1 MFEQWLCKYR
11 RVLAGLL
18 AAALT
23 LTGIRIPAFADSEYS
38 DYLDGWKVEAAW
50 STLSTDYVWNAD
62 HDETRQPKIVVTY
75 RMEQAKRDYPAG
87 SLTFA
92 IPGIGGANRG
102 SVIKADKLA
111 ADKEDSEW
119 KYDWDQENDIY
130 TFTNKFEVKEGQS
143 VSGGFELLWTLDARS
158 CEDGYFQEKNP
169 RFSVSDAGSINLE
182 PLSYSFT
189 SERDRY
195 RIYLSKSKL
204 SVTDYEEAD
213 KNYVW
218 YDFTTRFDDDRLAR
232 GLYRSSYFVSVELP
246 EGVDPADVKAEC
258 NGKTVALTENE
269 NGELGFYPFKDQ
281 MGDLSYSK
289 DFRLGFKAETLEG
302 KEVTVYGHLDRLYN
316 DESEW
321 VTVAGEN
328 EIVDVE
334 TTFTVESYRFVH
346 NGYIYSHTKK
356 NYSYES
362 SSGNA
367 PSNYSDRLNAVNLY
381 NGKIVP
387 FTLYGSVRRQYAQ
400 GRMSAK
406 ASARATTPS
415 EAERE
420 TMNLEIPEGIEDWN
434 DIHWNENGLV
444 EEADESVFDGP
455 TYGEINTE
463 RTASPSEAVMDED
476 GGFYVPD
483 IDIFG
488 DLSSLFGKAASAF
501 ALTSYAAESD
511 GKATVSEPEKSDEA
525 GVLSDKTP
533 TQPGRN
539 TSGTSQIGEDE
550 EYSLV
555 LGDDKLAIFLN
566 DGSIRN
572 LEDEEYD
579 IAYVTVPSSSKNYE
593 WELYGAQTQD
603 THFDDY
609 VLLGTGTAGKTV
621 QLPAGV
627 KAVFVRVNGI
637 VGSYSYNVNV
647 GVRLHLDWNAEQ
659 EKEEALRPSHENRLV
674 NFSYLRSLYLD
685 EDGMEVN
692 DCATDV
698 ESYVGTYGEELA
710 ERDESVYAEQLL
722 REYSNV
728 WLRSP
733 VTELKAS
740 TSLASFDGDA
750 KSGFSAE
757 ISSSGTIK
765 ADEEGPLEKFSLYTV
780 VPEGMQ
786 VDFDNTD
793 ILINGSGITLSG
805 EAVGNFA
812 DYAVIE
818 TGEYNGRAM
827 VVADFDFS
835 DNPLQARSATQV
847 SISFGATLNY
857 ADFLEIGNRYTAET
871 FLMAHDDG
879 LDKISG
885 SSVRTDAYDLDEDG
899 NTEEK
904 MAYSSSSRT
913 VMDGA
918 TEWREYASKY
928 VKSFYSGGYVDD
940 TVTRLYSAAENAEEQ
955 EKSHYSYRLDFGL
968 GSSNARNIVFYD
980 RIEQGAEI
988 SVTGEDGDT
997 TKKIPSDWQGKFLSV
1012 DTSKA
1017 ERQGLIPTVY
1027 YSTNPDQ
1034 ELNLDAAGWSTDLP
1048 ADTGSVK
1055 AIAVALDTSSLPDGV
1070 MKTKQMTYVMVN
1082 MQAPADKNL
1091 IEKAAVNQYSVQYDA
1106 YGLTDHF
1113 EATYTLPSAE
1123 TRVKLL
1129 DNVGKI
1135 VLQKVD
1141 ADNPVKT
1148 EEDGTVRYA
1157 SLTGAK
1163 FQIYDPDGKA
1173 LFEEGGKELNS
1184 LGRIVVNNI
1193 RQGTYSWEEVEA
1205 PLGYEKTEGRHP
1217 FEVDGV
1223 YGTIE
1228 VENHRIPGQVTLT
1241 KQDRDEPSYGPL
1253 AGAEFALYK
1262 SDDSQVFTDGNYA
1275 FSETGS
1281 NATFVTGQ
1289 DGTLTVTGL
1298 PWGSYYFVETKAP
1311 EGYEISTTKVS
1322 FSVGKEQYNAET
1334 DTIAVEAET
1343 SNREKTASILLKKR
1357 DSEDGR
1363 PVRNAIF
1370 SLYREKEGGDQLIT
1384 KGLKTNAMGEILAEG
1399 LRFGTYYFVETMNGG
1414 GYLMPDEVHAR
1425 TESVTLDAATVE
1437 QTLEV
1442 SMINDRME
1450 GSVVLTKKDDVGQ
1463 LVGGAAYGLY
1473 HKATG
1478 ADDFVKIGSYTT
1490 DDNRQSET
1498 YGELKVEHL
1507 KWGDYYFVEEKA
1519 PTGYELSSEHVE
1531 FTIDKDSV
1539 QNTVYLETV
1548 DNRMTGSVKLVK
1560 VDKVGHEKKL
1570 AGAVYELYRTDG
1582 TRCMAGVDYKLPAGM
1597 TEIKTRADGSITLTG
1612 IKQGGYYLKESVAPA
1627 SYTLSDEMLRFSVTK
1642 ENAAITQEILAE
1654 DEAGK
1659 AVITVH
1665 KQVNDV
1671 YAPFGNPTFVF
1682 TVTRDDGEYYKKG
1695 VTLSENNL
1703 SGTVTFTVDQG
1714 HTYTITEKSVS
1725 RYLLDSIEAGAN
1737 VTINDNAAVADLTT
1751 AANAEVTFKNVIRQ
1765 YEKFSHVTNAT
1776 NIIKA
1781 STKLTGISVEYTGPN
1796 PVTQDLPG
1804 YDSEEEI
1811 YRIPKSDLEV
1821 TAFYDDGTSKTLSGR
1836 DYSLEPEYADG
1847 SSDSYTGTVVYEE
1860 NGTER
1865 TDSFQLDVQL
1875 PMPTPKHTVTF
1886 ELDGGTIVP
1895 DGGTSAQTSLA
1906 LQVKEGRSIEK
1917 PQNDPVKEGFIFKG
1931 WFTDKGCIV
1940 EANFPLTMG
1949 KTDKTIYAKWEQD
1962 AVKVKYA
1969 VSIYGIMQDVDDK
1982 GQTVGLTFGP
1992 ATGASYVNTY
2002 KDHAPSAGQMC
2013 MHHMSW
2019 EEIIAQSQKDPNVFR
2034 ECLENG
2040 CTHSVE
2046 LTITGKLAEGA
2057 TSYPNMT
2064 GDGAGVLYKSIAM
2077 DYRMW
2082 NAYKDGNYTNEG
2094 GWPASRIRSTLNGR
2108 QPETTEVAW
2117 EDTASGSY
2125 QVTEDKL
2132 CMEADSLF
2140 SGFPAALKDA
2150 IVPKAVKSDTVYND
2164 VSDNN
2169 VVTYDK
2175 LWLLSGTEAYMDP
2188 LVHNDVIR
2196 PNEGTPYERVT
2207 ALNITTS
2214 NYFMNRGYMELG
2226 SPNSYW
2232 LRSINS
2238 DSTYNTYYVGY
2249 YGDWGIGSVD
2259 NANYGLTPGFCLPGP
2274 KPDVKYAVSL
2284 YGIKHD
2290 TYKDENGNT
2299 GTAGLTFGPAT
2310 GKNYVNTFKAHTPTG
2325 NTSSGNA
2332 HRCIHN
2338 DDWSTIASWSQKDP
2352 YVYEQCIDGG
2362 GSGESCTK
2370 AVPIVLSDKIKKAS
2384 YQNMI
2389 GDGAG
2394 MLYESINLDY
2404 LRWNAYKGG
2413 SYTNKGGWPASR
2425 IRSTLN
2431 GRQPETTEVAWEDT
2445 ASSKYSVTEDKLC
2458 TEADSL
2464 FSGFPAALKEAIVSK
2479 AVKSDTVY
2487 NDVSG
2492 NNVVTYDKLWLFSGR
2507 EVYGDSDA
2515 SNVIRPNEGIPY
2527 ERITAL
2533 GITTSNYSENKEY
2546 SESGFALIR
2555 WLRSAYRSSS
2565 NVAYLVDNSGGRV
2578 YSTFGLAPG
2587 FTLK

>member
-1 MFEQWLCKYR
+1 MFERLLHKWR
-11 RVLAGLL
+11 RVLAGIL
-18 AAALT
+18 AVILT
-23 LTGIRIPAFADSEYS
+23 ITGLQVPVFANTSYS
-38 DYLDGWKVEAAW
+38 NYLDGWKVEAAW
-50 STLSTDYVWNAD
+50 STLSTDYEWNAVA
-62 HDETRQPKIVVTY
+62 DETRQPKIVVTY
-75 RMEQAKRDYPAG
+75 RMEHAKRDYPAG

-92 IPGIGGANRG
+92 IPGIGNAHRG
-102 SVIKADKLA
+102 SIVKADKLA

-119 KYDWDQENDIY
+119 NYTWDQENDIY
-130 TFTNKFEVKEGQS
+130 IFTNKFEVKEGQS
-143 VSGGFELLWTLDARS
+143 VSGGFEFLWTLNARS
-158 CEDGYFQEKNP
+158 CEDRFSQEKSP
-169 RFSVSDAGSINLE
+169 MFSVDGVGSIVME

-204 SVTDYEEAD
+204 SAMEYEEAD

-218 YDFTTRFDDDRLAR
+218 YDLTTRFDNDRRAR
-232 GLYRSSYFVSVELP
+232 GLYRSSYFVSLELP
-246 EGVDPADVKAEC
+246 EGVDSADVKVEC
-258 NGKTVALTENE
+258 NGKTVALSENE
-269 NGELGFYPFKDQ
+269 DGELGFYPFKEK
-281 MGDLSYSK
+281 MGDLSSQS
-289 DFRLGFKAETLEG
+289 FRLGFKQEVMEG
-302 KEVTVYGHLDRLYN
+302 KEVTVRGHLDRLYN

-321 VTVAGEN
+321 VTVAGDN

-346 NGYIYSHTKK
+346 NGYIYSHTKE

-367 PSNYSDRLNAVNLY
+367 PSNYSNRLNAVNLY

-387 FTLYGSVRRQYAQ
+387 FTLYGSARRQYAQ
-400 GRMSAK
+400 GKVDAK
-406 ASARATTPS
+406 ASSRAATPS
-415 EAERE
+415 DAERE
-420 TMNLEIPEGIEDWN
+420 TGSSEIPEGIEDWN

-444 EEADESVFDGP
+444 EEIDDTVFEGP
-455 TYGEINTE
+455 TYGEIYAE
-463 RTASPSEAVMDED
+463 STASPSDAVMDED
-476 GGFYVPD
+476 GEFYVPD

-488 DLSSLFGKAASAF
+488 NLSSLFGKATSAF

-511 GKATVSEPEKSDEA
+511 GKATASEPEKSDEA
-525 GVLSDKTP
+525 ELLSDKNP
-533 TQPGRN
+533 TKPGGN

-566 DGSIRN
+566 NGSIRN

-579 IAYVTVPSSSKNYE
+579 IAYVTVPSASKNYE

-609 VLLGTGTAGKTV
+609 VLLGMGTSGKTI

-692 DCATDV
+692 DCATDA

-710 ERDESVYAEQLL
+710 ERDESVYAEHLM

-728 WLRSP
+728 WLRSSI
-733 VTELKAS
+733 TELKAS
-740 TSLASFDGDA
+740 TSFSDIEGDA
-750 KSGFSAE
+750 KSGFSTT
-757 ISSSGTIK
+757 ITSSGTIK

-786 VDFDNTD
+786 VDFDNAEIVIQGRGTA
-793 ILINGSGITLSG
+793 LNG
-805 EAVGNFA
+805 EVVGNFA

-818 TGEYNGRAM
+818 TGEYNGRTM

-835 DNPLQARSATQV
+835 GNPLQARSTTQV

-885 SSVRTDAYDLDEDG
+885 SSVRSDAYDLDGDG

-904 MAYSSSSRT
+904 MAYAGSSRT
-913 VMDGA
+913 VMDDA
-918 TEWREYASKY
+918 TEWREYVSKY
-928 VKSFYSGGYVDD
+928 VKSFYSGGHVDD
-940 TVTRLYSAAENAEEQ
+940 TVTRLYNAEESAEEQ
-955 EKSHYSYRLDFGL
+955 EKSLYSYRLDFGL

-988 SVTGEDGDT
+988 SVHEDGGDT
-997 TKKIPSDWQGKFLSV
+997 IEKIPSDWQGKFLSV

-1017 ERQGLIPTVY
+1017 ESQGLIPTVY

-1034 ELNLDAAGWSTDLP
+1034 ELDLTTDGWSTELP
-1048 ADTGSVK
+1048 ADTGAVK
-1055 AIAVALDTSSLPDGV
+1055 AVAVALDTSNLPDGV

-1082 MQAPADKNL
+1082 MQAPADRQL
-1091 IEKAAVNQYSVQYDA
+1091 IEKTAVNQYSVQYDA

-1113 EATYTLPSAE
+1113 EATYTLPSAQ
-1123 TRVKLL
+1123 TRIKLL

-1141 ADNPVKT
+1141 VDNPVKT
-1148 EEDGTVRYA
+1148 EEDGTVQYA

-1163 FQIYDPDGKA
+1163 FQIYDPSGNP
-1173 LFEEGGKELNS
+1173 LFEDGGKELNS
-1184 LGRIVVNNI
+1184 LGRIVVNNV

-1205 PLGYEKTEGRHP
+1205 PPGYEKLEGRHP

-1223 YGTIE
+1223 LGTIE

-1241 KQDRDEPSYGPL
+1241 KQDRDEQSYGSL
-1253 AGAEFALYK
+1253 AEAEFSLYK
-1262 SDDSQVFTDGNYA
+1262 SDDTQVFTDETYQY
-1275 FSETGS
+1275 SETGS

-1298 PWGSYYFVETKAP
+1298 PWGSYYFMETKAP

-1322 FSVGKEQYNAET
+1322 FSVGKAQYDADT
-1334 DTIAVEAET
+1334 DTIAAEVET
-1343 SNREKTASILLKKR
+1343 SNSEKTADILLKKT

-1370 SLYREKEGGDQLIT
+1370 SLYREEEDGDQLIT
-1384 KGLKTNAMGEILAEG
+1384 KGLKTNAMGEVLAED
-1399 LRFGTYYFVETMNGG
+1399 LKFGTYYFVETMNGG
-1414 GYLMPDEVHAR
+1414 GYLMPDEAHAR
-1425 TESVTLDAATVE
+1425 TKSVTLDATTVE

-1442 SMINDRME
+1442 FMTNDRME
-1450 GSVVLTKKDDVGQ
+1450 GSVILTKKDDVGQ
-1463 LVGGAAYGLY
+1463 LVGGATYGLW

-1478 ADDFVKIGSYTT
+1478 ADEFVKVGSYTT

-1507 KWGDYYFVEEKA
+1507 KWGDYYFLEEKA
-1519 PTGYELSSEHVE
+1519 PIGYEVSSEHVE
-1531 FTIDKDSV
+1531 FTVDKDSV

-1548 DNRMTGSVKLVK
+1548 DNRQTGSVKLVK
-1560 VDKVGHEKKL
+1560 VDKANHEKKL
-1570 AGAVYELYRTDG
+1570 SGAVYELYRTDG
-1582 TRCMAGVDYKLPAGM
+1582 TKCVAGTDFKLPAGM
-1597 TEIKTRADGSITLTG
+1597 TEIKTGADGSITLTG
-1612 IKQGGYYLKESVAPA
+1612 LKQGGYYFKETVAPTGY
-1627 SYTLSDEMLRFSVTK
+1627 SLSDELVRFSVTK
-1642 ENAAITQEILAE
+1642 ENASVVQEILAE

-1659 AVITVH
+1659 TVITVH
-1665 KQVNDV
+1665 KKIKEVHEF
-1671 YAPFGNPTFVF
+1671 FGNPTFVF
-1682 TVTRDDGEYYKKG
+1682 KVTRNDGKIYKKS
-1695 VTLSENNL
+1695 VTLSEENPE
-1703 SGTVTFTVDQG
+1703 GTVTFNVEQG
-1714 HTYTITEKSVS
+1714 HTYRIEEESVS
-1725 RYLLDSIEAGAN
+1725 RYLLDTVTAGEN
-1737 VTINDNAAVADLTT
+1737 VKVEGNFAVADLTV
-1751 AANAEVTFKNVIRQ
+1751 AAKAEVTFENVMEQ

-1776 NIIKA
+1776 NIVKA
-1781 STKLTGISVEYTGPN
+1781 SAKLTGISAEYIGPN

-1804 YDSEEEI
+1804 YDADEEI
-1811 YRIPKSDLEV
+1811 YMIPKSDLVV
-1821 TAFYDDGTSKTLSGR
+1821 TVFYDDGTSKTLPGR

-1860 NGTER
+1860 DGTER
-1865 TDSFQLDVQL
+1865 TDSFQLDVEL
-1875 PMPTPKHTVTF
+1875 PMPTPKHTITF
-1886 ELDGGTIVP
+1886 ELDGGTIIP
-1895 DGGTSAQTSLA
+1895 DGGTSVQTSLA

-1931 WFTDKGCIV
+1931 WFTDKDCTV
-1940 EANFPLTMG
+1940 EVNFPLTMG

-2019 EEIIAQSQKDPNVFR
+2019 EDIIDQSQKDPNVFR

-2046 LTITGKLAEGA
+2046 LTIKGKLSEGA
-2057 TSYPNMT
+2057 TSYPDMR
-2064 GDGAGVLYKSIAM
+2064 GDGAGALHHSIAE
-2077 DYRMW
+2077 DYRRW
-2082 NAYKDGNYTNEG
+2082 NRENSTYFDTSSSEYKIGTNKG
-2094 GWPASRIRSTLNGR
+2094 GWPDSAVRNTLNGVVTDNMVNITNKDNGFV
-2108 QPETTEVAW
+2108 EAKLDEG
-2117 EDTASGSY
+2117 TALIS
-2125 QVTEDKL
+2125 
-2132 CMEADSLF
+2132 C
-2140 SGFPAALKDA
+2140 FPSDLRNA

-2164 VSDNN
+2164 LSGNN
-2169 VVTYDK
+2169 MVTYDK
-2175 LWLLSGTEAYMDP
+2175 LWLLSGAEAYADSGT
-2188 LVHNDVIR
+2188 NYSAIR
-2196 PNEGTPYERVT
+2196 PNEGAPYERVT
-2207 ALNITTS
+2207 ALGITTIDYS
-2214 NYFMNRGYMELG
+2214 KNAVYHEQG
-2226 SPNSYW
+2226 STERW
-2232 LRSINS
+2232 LRSTHRSSASNVCGVHS
-2238 DSTYNTYYVGY
+2238 S
-2249 YGDWGIGSVD
+2249 GSWNVSGPCS
-2259 NANYGLTPGFCLPGP
+2259 AHSCLAPGFCLPGP

-2310 GKNYVNTFKAHTPTG
+2310 GKSYVNTFKAHTPTG
-2325 NTSSGNA
+2325 NTTNGNP

-2352 YVYEQCIDGG
+2352 YVYEQCLDGG

-2370 AVPIVLSDKIKKAS
+2370 SVPLYLSEKLKDKS
-2384 YQNMI
+2384 YPNMT

-2394 MLYESINLDY
+2394 MLYYSIAQDY
-2404 LRWNAYKGG
+2404 RMWNASKNY

-2431 GRQPETTEVAWEDT
+2431 GRQPETTEVAWE
-2445 ASSKYSVTEDKLC
+2445 KSVDELC

-2464 FSGFPAALKEAIVSK
+2464 FAGFPATLKDAIMPK

-2487 NDVSG
+2487 DDVSG

-2507 EVYGDSDA
+2507 EACGDSD
-2515 SNVIRPNEGIPY
+2515 SSDYIRPNEGTPY
-2527 ERITAL
+2527 ERNTAL
-2533 GITTSNYSENKEY
+2533 GITTSNYSKNKGY
-2546 SESGFALIR
+2546 FESGSTYYR
-2555 WLRSAYRSSS
+2555 WLRSATR
-2565 NVAYLVDNSGGRV
+2565 NDFRNADIVDLSGHWGSYGV
-2578 YSTFGLAPG
+2578 DHPYSLAPG
-2587 FTLK
+2587 FCLK